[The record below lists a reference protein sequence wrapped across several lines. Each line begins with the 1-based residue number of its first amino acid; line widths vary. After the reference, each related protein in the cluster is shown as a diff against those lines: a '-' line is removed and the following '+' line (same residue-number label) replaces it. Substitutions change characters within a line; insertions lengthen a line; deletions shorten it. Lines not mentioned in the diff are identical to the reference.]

1 MGTTLIVS
9 LILSVIHSILFFRK
23 DVGISV
29 VLFTIATIIGL
40 YVILDK
46 KKKIKNKKAIIL
58 AIPIVLLSSTYF
70 IFNNKL
76 FNVLNI
82 FVILSLFATMII
94 WMING
99 SLKFSLL
106 LSKIFNIVFGPL
118 EFVGK
123 ALKITKDAIVNNDKG
138 KNNSK
143 AVVIKRIVKAILISI
158 PIVLIVLFLLISADD
173 NFAKLFSWFSDYIV
187 KLFTSIEFLYL
198 ILRLALI
205 FILFIY
211 FVSFI
216 YNLTDEYSS
225 FNVIEKVTR
234 KKEIKF
240 DIFTVNTVLTILNII
255 YLLFSVIQILNL
267 TNSNNIEIYSKSARQ
282 GFFQLMIL
290 SVINLALV
298 ILSKLN
304 KSEQSDKA
312 KRYTKIMNIIM
323 VIFTIIL
330 IIVAFRKMYVYQQNY
345 GLTVLRVL
353 VYWGLITE
361 SLLIIPTILYILKE
375 KINLFYSYFAI
386 IVVMYVILNLANIN
400 KIITKKNIDLYFV
413 KEKIDVEYL
422 EDLESTD
429 VVPELIN
436 LMNKIEDENLEV
448 KTEINN
454 CLYNIQKDVKKDRT
468 WQAYNIS
475 IKKAKNEL
483 NKIDLQYKRKEYK
496 KYNYDKYTYKGI

>member
-1 MGTTLIVS
+1 M
-9 LILSVIHSILFFRK
+9 K
-23 DVGISV
+23 PD
-29 VLFTIATIIGL
+29 
-40 YVILDK
+40 
-46 KKKIKNKKAIIL
+46 
-58 AIPIVLLSSTYF
+58 
-70 IFNNKL
+70 
-76 FNVLNI
+76 
-82 FVILSLFATMII
+82 
-94 WMING
+94 
-99 SLKFSLL
+99 FS
-106 LSKIFNIVFGPL
+106 N
-118 EFVGK
+118 
-123 ALKITKDAIVNNDKG
+123 
-138 KNNSK
+138 
-143 AVVIKRIVKAILISI
+143 
-158 PIVLIVLFLLISADD
+158 
-173 NFAKLFSWFSDYIV
+173 
-187 KLFTSIEFLYL
+187 
-198 ILRLALI
+198 RLHI
-205 FILFIY
+205 REME
-211 FVSFI
+211 
-216 YNLTDEYSS
+216 DESRS
-225 FNVIEKVTR
+225 
-234 KKEIKF
+234 
-240 DIFTVNTVLTILNII
+240 
-255 YLLFSVIQILNL
+255 
-267 TNSNNIEIYSKSARQ
+267 
-282 GFFQLMIL
+282 
-290 SVINLALV
+290 
-298 ILSKLN
+298 
-304 KSEQSDKA
+304 

-496 KYNYDKYTYKGI
+496 KYNYDKYNYDKYTYKGI